1 MKNRSEII
9 LETVQK
15 NILNSKEIFPK
26 NSLDKKRVLSINPKS
41 KITNNLNAVQNLKK
55 VRKIGNDSF
64 EPYNK
69 LMIKEQQN

>member
-1 MKNRSEII
+1 
-9 LETVQK
+9 
-15 NILNSKEIFPK
+15 
-26 NSLDKKRVLSINPKS
+26 LDKKRVLSINPKS
-41 KITNNLNAVQNLKK
+41 KITNNLNAAENLKK

>member
-1 MKNRSEII
+1 LKNRSEII